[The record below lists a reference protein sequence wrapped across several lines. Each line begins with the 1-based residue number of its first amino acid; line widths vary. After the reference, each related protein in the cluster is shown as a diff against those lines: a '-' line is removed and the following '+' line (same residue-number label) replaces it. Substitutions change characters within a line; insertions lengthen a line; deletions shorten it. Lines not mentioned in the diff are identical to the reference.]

1 MTNKKAL
8 ITILIT
14 VVLDIVGLG
23 FIIPALPFIVKN
35 FGFGEEF
42 VGLTYGI
49 FSLGLLLGGVIFGR
63 LSDIYGR
70 KSILKITVL
79 LNIVGYLVFAF
90 SPNLWVFIFARF
102 LSGLGGS
109 GWAIGQAYISDISS
123 ESERTK
129 NMGLI
134 GATFGIGFIIGPL
147 FGAIIDT
154 TSVFLLGIIPF
165 CVIFLNL
172 LLIYFYLPET
182 NKLLSKANKEEILP
196 LDFHYNK
203 TQLLGLFFTTFSV
216 GAIFSGMQTTFAL
229 LINDKF
235 GYGQNVIGYLFV
247 YIGICSVLYQSLGI
261 KHIRKIFDEK
271 KMIMLGLT
279 SLTISFIGFAFNNI
293 FGFLFL
299 LLIFNALGMGNINPA
314 IASLISKKA
323 KNETGKAMGTN
334 SSSMSLGNIIGAI
347 IAGYLYSI
355 SISLPYLFGAMVFL
369 SLLLFVNRFIKK

>member
-14 VVLDIVGLG
+14 VVLDIVWLG

-35 FGFGEEF
+35 FWFWEEF
-42 VGLTYGI
+42 VWLTYWI
-49 FSLGLLLGGVIFGR
+49 FSLWLLLWWVIFWR

-79 LNIVGYLVFAF
+79 LNIVWYLVFAF

-102 LSGLGGS
+102 LSGLWWS
-109 GWAIGQAYISDISS
+109 GWAIWQAYISDISS

-129 NMGLI
+129 NMWLI
-134 GATFGIGFIIGPL
+134 WATFGIGFIIWPL
-147 FGAIIDT
+147 FWAIIDT

-203 TQLLGLFFTTFSV
+203 TQLLWLFFTTFSV
-216 GAIFSGMQTTFAL
+216 WAIFSWMQTTFAL

-235 GYGQNVIGYLFV
+235 WYGQNVIWYLFV
-247 YIGICSVLYQSLGI
+247 YIWICSVLYQSLWI

-271 KMIMLGLT
+271 KMIMLWLT
-279 SLTISFIGFAFNNI
+279 SLTISFIWFAFNNI
-293 FGFLFL
+293 FWFLFL
-299 LLIFNALGMGNINPA
+299 LLIFNALWMWNINPA

-323 KNETGKAMGTN
+323 KNETWKAMWTN
-334 SSSMSLGNIIGAI
+334 SSSMSLWNIIWAI
-347 IAGYLYSI
+347 IAWYLYSI
-355 SISLPYLFGAMVFL
+355 SISLPYLFWAMVFL